1 MLLGS
6 WDTAEVQT
14 WSLGSSQDPAA
25 EVYPWI
31 LTSSQALV
39 WLSLPVLAGLGAHR
53 VSTCQPCRQNLLQG
67 GFLESKP
74 FFGNTFGS
82 CCNSPVHGNGLGAEG
97 VGAEIPEPTGE
108 QQLGVMERN
117 KHILGAPKEAGQDLL
132 EPLPA
137 WNGLW
142 GPGWMGIMG
151 GVPARGRRWISL
163 TPKVPP
169 SPFHDP
175 TIPFAVSLWEQRWL
189 CHPALSVPLFLL
201 PLGPARGI
209 RDEGSS
215 GVGELLGRCQLMEFS
230 RKIIGSAP
238 RNCLG
243 WEGLL
248 SPETPVPAEVPEFP
262 GSPAAP
268 LHCRAG
274 SLSLIVPGCANEGIK
289 AWKGERCRPNS
300 LPCSKDSCFV
310 TLSFHPFIPAW
321 SIPRWDP
328 GI

>member
-1 MLLGS
+1 
-6 WDTAEVQT
+6 
-14 WSLGSSQDPAA
+14 
-25 EVYPWI
+25 
-31 LTSSQALV
+31 
-39 WLSLPVLAGLGAHR
+39 
-53 VSTCQPCRQNLLQG
+53 
-67 GFLESKP
+67 
-74 FFGNTFGS
+74 
-82 CCNSPVHGNGLGAEG
+82 
-97 VGAEIPEPTGE
+97 
-108 QQLGVMERN
+108 MERN

-142 GPGWMGIMG
+142 GPGWMGIAG
-151 GVPARGRRWISL
+151 GVPVRGRRWISL

-189 CHPALSVPLFLL
+189 CHPALSVPLFSL
-201 PLGPARGI
+201 PLGPAPGI

-215 GVGELLGRCQLMEFS
+215 GVGELLVRCQLMEFS
-230 RKIIGSAP
+230 WKIIGSAP
-238 RNCLG
+238 WNCPG
-243 WEGLL
+243 WERLL